1 MTDTKWRVW
10 AFGAAL
16 VVGLVAPTGCRSASG
31 DLRGA
36 GEAEGLSRT
45 AETARTTLA
54 EHRGA
59 AETGVERFVA
69 LFSDFRPE
77 PVAAAGP
84 ELYARNAYFNDGFAE
99 LEGAESVT
107 EYLAR
112 TAEDVVSFDIDIHDV
127 VYGERDAYIRW
138 TMRFTTTG
146 SKTVIAP
153 GVSQLRFD
161 ADGRIIL
168 HRDHWDAS
176 GALATFVPVVPTVL
190 QSIRDRVH

>member
-1 MTDTKWRVW
+1 MADTNWRVW
-10 AFGAAL
+10 ALGVAL
-16 VVGLVAPTGCRSASG
+16 VAGAVASTSCRSVSG

-36 GEAEGLSRT
+36 SEADGLSRT

-54 EHRGA
+54 QHHGA

-84 ELYARNAYFNDGFAE
+84 DVYAHDAYFNDGFVE
-99 LEGAESVT
+99 LEGGEKIT

-112 TAEDVVSFDIDIHDV
+112 TAADVVSFGIEIHDV
-127 VYGERDAYIRW
+127 VYGERDAYVRW
-138 TMRFTTTG
+138 TMRFTTTKG
-146 SKTVIAP
+146 RTIVAP

-176 GALATFVPVVPTVL
+176 GALAAFVPIVPNVL
-190 QSIRDRVH
+190 ESIRHRLK